1 MTTVLITG
9 AAGYIGSH
17 ITVAALDAGY
27 SVVAVDNCVNASPGD
42 ETLPPSLYRVQEI
55 TGKTLSF
62 YKIDLLDKE
71 SVRTVFSKYNPECV
85 IHTAALKN
93 MAESVKNPLPYY
105 RNNIGSLMT
114 LLVIMKEFNVKKI
127 VFSSSALVYGIP
139 EYNPIDERHPVGISC
154 TNPYAKTKYFCE
166 EILKDVCAADKNLTA
181 VALRYFSPVGAH
193 ESGRIGEDPLGPPS
207 QLMAFICQVAV
218 GRRPQLTIFG
228 NDFDTADGTVER
240 DYIHVMDLAKGN
252 VAPLKKMI
260 EDPNYKG
267 FKAYNLGMGKGY
279 SVLQLI
285 KSFCKESG
293 KKIPY
298 NIGERRGIDAAQLFA
313 DIRLAEKDLGWK
325 PEQTLEDMCRDTWRW
340 QSNNPQ
346 GYRTSK

>member
-17 ITVAALDAGY
+17 VTVAALDAGY
-27 SVVAVDNCVNASPGD
+27 NVVAVDNCVNASPGD
-42 ETLPPSLYRVQEI
+42 ETIPPSLQRVQEI

-71 SVRTVFSKYNPECV
+71 SVRAIFSKYNPECI

-105 RNNIGSLMT
+105 RNNIGSLLT
-114 LLVIMKEFNVKKI
+114 ILEIMKEFNVKKI
-127 VFSSSALVYGIP
+127 VFSSSALVYGTP
-139 EYNPIDERHPVGISC
+139 EYNPIDERHPVGKTC

-166 EILKDVCAADKNLTA
+166 EILKDACAADKDLTA

-207 QLMAFICQVAV
+207 QLMAIICQIAV
-218 GRRPQLTIFG
+218 GRRPQLAIFG
-228 NDFDTADGTVER
+228 NDFNTADGTVER
-240 DYIHVMDLAKGN
+240 DYIHVMDLAKGS
-252 VAPLKKMI
+252 VAPLNKMN

-285 KSFCKESG
+285 KAFSKESG

-298 NIGERRGIDAAQLFA
+298 TIGERRGIDVAQLFA
-313 DIRLAEKDLGWK
+313 HIGLAEKDLGWK
-325 PEQTLEDMCRDTWRW
+325 PRQTLEDMCRDTWRW